1 MDASQLRTLHR
12 GGAVLSVVATAVA
25 GIAFVVNGQH
35 SFLGLSLGFL
45 GPFFG
50 FYFVGAVLST
60 TTYRVWGEELMRA
73 IVWHFGSL
81 VGWGVIATESTLL
94 SVTPF
99 TVFGLPVL
107 TALGIVLTFVGI
119 RRETGLELKAETESG
134 QLLVSILGTIAG
146 GFLVLFLVLAGGY
159 SPVLL
164 PVYVLGT
171 ALGVLLWRRRWRP
184 QRNAS

>member
-1 MDASQLRTLHR
+1 
-12 GGAVLSVVATAVA
+12 
-25 GIAFVVNGQH
+25 
-35 SFLGLSLGFL
+35 
-45 GPFFG
+45 
-50 FYFVGAVLST
+50 
-60 TTYRVWGEELMRA
+60 MRA
-73 IVWHFGSL
+73 IVWHFGSPRR
-81 VGWGVIATESTLL
+81 VGSHRHRVDAALRDAVYRVPDS
-94 SVTPF
+94 
-99 TVFGLPVL
+99 PVL

-171 ALGVLLWRRRWRP
+171 ALEYCSGGDAGDHSETRDRYRIPADSRCRVSRRVDCRDTRGPVSRSDGRSARVTSTSRRFGKDVCVCPSDRVTRP
-184 QRNAS
+184 SK